1 MPSSPEES
9 EEGRE
14 GYCLLQL
21 HRGCATW
28 PGLGPGALLGSAHH
42 VHSGTLL
49 WRLTEERDQ
58 VASFLPYLLVP
69 ALPR

>member
-9 EEGRE
+9 EGRE
-14 GYCLLQL
+14 GKGTVSLQL

-42 VHSGTLL
+42 VHSGTLSL
-49 WRLTEERDQ
+49 SLLQRLTEERGQ
-58 VASFLPYLLVP
+58 V
-69 ALPR
+69 